1 MPVLKRTRSETYL
14 SARESLKVW
23 TNVGLS
29 AAVLIGI
36 VVAWRHGGGVTSAL
50 AWSGAALGAGGLLGF
65 LFGIPAPAG
74 RPRSARLERVS
85 SMQAVGLS
93 CAERQPAAQQVPIME
108 PPKEP
113 AAGDPPEPRRAQPPP
128 AGQEPQRPAG
138 GPPPPAAAPL
148 QQRAEAPQQTVAA
161 TKQPAPEVSSQPAFL
176 PGAESNLEQV
186 ADWVTKL
193 LLGGG
198 LTQLQQIPGK
208 VWELAGWVARGIA
221 PAANGAALAAQQSF
235 ASGLLIYFFL
245 LGFFSGYL
253 ITKLQLGDRFSF

>member
-74 RPRSARLERVS
+74 R
-85 SMQAVGLS
+85 
-93 CAERQPAAQQVPIME
+93 QPAAQQVPIME

-113 AAGDPPEPRRAQPPP
+113 AAGDPPEPRPAQPPP